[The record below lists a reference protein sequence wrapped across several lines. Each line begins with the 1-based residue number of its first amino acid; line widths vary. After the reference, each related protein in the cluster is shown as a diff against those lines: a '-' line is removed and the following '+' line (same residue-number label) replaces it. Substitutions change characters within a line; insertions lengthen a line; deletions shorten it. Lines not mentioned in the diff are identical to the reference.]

1 MKQILTVCNY
11 TIKDAIQKKAFL
23 ISTLIIA
30 LLILGV
36 CAVPKIT
43 DFFGIGKTADVAEA
57 PSDGDSGLN
66 VTASEEALSETAP
79 KSAASSVCYYID
91 PGHLIPD
98 GPAAL
103 MAAHPDI
110 SVEAASPE
118 KAAEFKT
125 QIAEDKHLSM
135 IQITEENGLPLIQ
148 LTTKDF
154 MSSLG
159 ASTVSDILTKAYVAS
174 VLKSKGV
181 DEETAQLVQ
190 TELPCQMETAGKMD
204 MTGYVA
210 GIVMTLLMFFAVY
223 YYGYG
228 VSMSIAT
235 EKTSRVMET
244 LVVSAKP
251 SRILIGKCLGMGLVG
266 LMQFAGLLLFAAL
279 CYKLLIPADQLFM
292 GVSISLSFFTPK
304 IVILLVAYFILGYAL
319 YAVLN
324 SVCGA
329 TVSKIED
336 LQSAMMPVTL
346 IVIVSFYLGYMSAIL
361 GSTESDFIQKLAMY
375 LPFSSPFSMP
385 FKLLNGSVS
394 NLDLAVS
401 LILLVIAILAISALS
416 IRFYSASVLHYGKRM
431 RLKNIFKTKA

>member
-11 TIKDAIQKKAFL
+11 TIKDAIHKKAFL

-43 DFFGIGKTADVAEA
+43 DFFGIGQTADLTES
-57 PSDGDSGLN
+57 PSDGDPVPV
-66 VTASEEALSETAP
+66 VTEDSETGE
-79 KSAASSVCYYID
+79 SSLSSSICYYID
-91 PGHLIPD
+91 PDFLIPD
-98 GPAAL
+98 GPDAL

-110 SVEAASPE
+110 AVETASLE
-118 KAAEFKT
+118 KASELKAL
-125 QIAEDKHLSM
+125 IAENKHLSM
-135 IQITEENGLPLIQ
+135 IQITEENGLPFIQ

-159 ASTVSDILTKAYVAS
+159 ASSVSDILTKAYIVS
-174 VLKSKGV
+174 ILKNKGI
-181 DEETAQLVQ
+181 DEETTRIVQ
-190 TELPCQMETAGKMD
+190 SELPCQMETAGKMD

-210 GIVMTLLMFFAVY
+210 GIVMTFLMFFAVY

-266 LMQFAGLLLFAAL
+266 LMQFSGLLLFAAL
-279 CYKLLIPADQLFM
+279 CYKLLIPADHLFM
-292 GVSISLSFFTPK
+292 GISISLSFFTPK
-304 IVILLVAYFILGYAL
+304 IVLLLAAYFILGYAL

-346 IVIVSFYLGYMSAIL
+346 IVILSFYLGYFSAVL
-361 GSTESDFIQKLAMY
+361 GNTESDFIQKLAIY

-385 FKLLNGSVS
+385 FKLLNGNVS

-401 LILLVIAILAISALS
+401 LILLVTAILLISALS

-431 RLKNIFKTKA
+431 RLKNVFKRKS